1 MPGSTFGKLAEKF
14 GPLEQPA
21 VYCFAGMLLA
31 GLALKFIDRQ
41 GSVEKWLTRQPN
53 TATTAAPQR
62 KCDII
67 LPGWLLGVVAL
78 LGLVVFSVLGAYIYY
93 PDRATCHDQMFAI
106 YAEASVA
113 VRTDKPD
120 EAIRHLEQW
129 DQVVRKLEVGTYL
142 RQFHVSG
149 EQAATA
155 ADLREAIE
163 EVRDELI
170 AGNPACAKEK
180 FRTEVERT
188 RLMKLA
194 YPR

>member
-1 MPGSTFGKLAEKF
+1 MGAFIPSVPGSTFGKLAEKF
-14 GPLEQPA
+14 GPLEQPT

-53 TATTAAPQR
+53 TATTAVPQR
-62 KCDII
+62 KWDII

-78 LGLVVFSVLGAYIYY
+78 VGLVVFSVLGAYIYY

-129 DQVVRKLEVGTYL
+129 DQVVRKLEVG
-142 RQFHVSG
+142 
-149 EQAATA
+149 
-155 ADLREAIE
+155 
-163 EVRDELI
+163 
-170 AGNPACAKEK
+170 NPACAKEK

-188 RLMKLA
+188 YRLMKLA